1 MHLQIRTKAMHPGS
15 LRGGVQGQ
23 LVKDGRVDTKDG
35 SSKDGG
41 LFFVEGHQREAVTKI
56 GLLFPT

>member
-1 MHLQIRTKAMHPGS
+1 MHPGS